1 MCILLAPH
9 TQSPI
14 HNIYWR
20 DLGSVIVEYACH
32 SRCTLA
38 RPWYVCMTGFMRYVY
53 VCVLLRF
60 NNISL
65 LVVASERNNA
75 ADAARRRGQRGETSA
90 GGAQLRQKPSHKRCA
105 HGVLI
110 HLKDRI
116 MAFLR
121 TFRREPAELVS
132 CLQGWGRGLAPNF
145 EFVLGTFLCLNQT
158 EEGSTDRHETNL

>member
-14 HNIYWR
+14 HNIYLR

-32 SRCTLA
+32 SRCNLA
-38 RPWYVCMTGFMRYVY
+38 RPWYVCMTGFM
-53 VCVLLRF
+53 
-60 NNISL
+60 
-65 LVVASERNNA
+65 RNNA

-116 MAFLR
+116 IAFLR

-158 EEGSTDRHETNL
+158 EEGSDKNSTFQPPNRQARN